1 MSQPTP
7 EIDHDPRDQ
16 TTAEAVLLPPT
27 TITSGD
33 CRSAERT
40 IEPAP
45 AVANFYHEYFYADPQ
60 PWP

>member
-16 TTAEAVLLPPT
+16 TTAEAVLLPPS

-33 CRSAERT
+33 YRLAQG
-40 IEPAP
+40 IETAP
-45 AVANFYHEYFYADPQ
+45 AAATFDQEYFYADPQ